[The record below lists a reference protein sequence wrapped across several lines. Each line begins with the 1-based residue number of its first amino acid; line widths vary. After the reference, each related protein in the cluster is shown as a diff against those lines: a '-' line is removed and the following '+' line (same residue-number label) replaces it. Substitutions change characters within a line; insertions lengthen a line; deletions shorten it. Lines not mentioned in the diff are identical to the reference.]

1 MNNETIKIRYGQ
13 SLPLEINIDNDTATS
28 GVLYVGKKGELP
40 RISKPFSVAQPEGIA
55 EILLEQADTR
65 IPLGEYLYQINI
77 VDVNGNVT
85 KFPEPETCDDDCMP
99 RFIVFEAL
107 DETEVVS

>member
-13 SLPLEINIDNDTATS
+13 SLSLEVTIDDDNAVS
-28 GVLYVGKKGELP
+28 GTFYVGKAGYLP
-40 RISKPFSVAQPEGIA
+40 VVTKPFTVNQPEGVA
-55 EILLEQADTR
+55 EILLTPTDTR
-65 IPLGEYLYQINI
+65 IPLGEYFYQINI
-77 VDVNGNVT
+77 VDSNGNVT
-85 KFPEPETCDDDCMP
+85 KFPEPETCDDNCMP